1 MLAHFLHSKE
11 LYGTVSHYY
20 NGDLFMEMLISSFL
34 PLSHSF
40 TLPQVLGARVPGV
53 LQSRSRGVAE
63 GGRSRCHLVHGR
75 MDLPLGDVVDS

>member
-1 MLAHFLHSKE
+1 MLAHFLYSRE

-40 TLPQVLGARVPGV
+40 TLPQVLGA
-53 LQSRSRGVAE
+53 
-63 GGRSRCHLVHGR
+63 
-75 MDLPLGDVVDS
+75 